1 MANEKMGEYAFLVG
15 VAVAVLAALVTLV
28 PSVALPGGWVAVVLV
43 VLGLVVGFLNISD
56 KESQPFLLAV
66 VALLAAGT
74 VGFKPLVDQSELTV
88 LGRLLTAVVQNLA
101 TLVAPAAVILA
112 VKSTWSMASG
122 K

>member
-1 MANEKMGEYAFLVG
+1 MANEKTGEYAFLAG

-28 PSVALPGGWVAVVLV
+28 PSVALPSGWVAVVLV

-74 VGFKPLVDQSELTV
+74 VGFKPLVDQSELAV
-88 LGRLLTAVVQNLA
+88 LGKLLTAVVQNLA